1 MIPLFGS
8 AHDHDGTG
16 RATKGLRASER
27 SPVTA
32 LIGRVSAVLVGCLA
46 LTGCMKAPAQ
56 APPLPPPAVTISNP
70 LEKDLADFAEFTGQ
84 TAAVKTVE
92 VRARVWGY
100 LQSVN
105 FTEGALV
112 RKGDLLFQIDPRPY
126 QALVN
131 QAKAKIA
138 QDQAQLT
145 N

>member
-1 MIPLFGS
+1 M
-8 AHDHDGTG
+8 T
-16 RATKGLRASER
+16 
-27 SPVTA
+27 
-32 LIGRVSAVLVGCLA
+32 VSY
-46 LTGCMKAPAQ
+46 
-56 APPLPPPAVTISNP
+56 P
-70 LEKDLADFAEFTGQ
+70 LEQDLADYADFTGQ
-84 TAAVKTVE
+84 TAAVKSVD

-138 QDQAQLT
+138 QDQALLT
-145 N
+145 NNEGVYRRTLSCAAAARPVRTRSTRPWPIGTASRPR